1 MLGQIDFP
9 PFCFQTNHQF
19 LNLIMDESGRQV
31 GWLRK
36 CYLVCI
42 IDNIAADMRS
52 PEPVVSHQS
61 RSHLLSRLWL
71 LAPDFSLIQSRV
83 QSLSRIGLA
92 SKYYWSIFQKR
103 CKQRIMIPT
112 LEIPH
117 QPAQRRRSL
126 PRLPDLPSPHQ
137 RQRVQSILTFI
148 TDKKMRRVSLC
159 YCN

>member
-71 LAPDFSLIQSRV
+71 PGSGLFTDSEQSPV
-83 QSLSRIGLA
+83 TQQD
-92 SKYYWSIFQKR
+92 WTCQ
-103 CKQRIMIPT
+103 Q
-112 LEIPH
+112 
-117 QPAQRRRSL
+117 
-126 PRLPDLPSPHQ
+126 
-137 RQRVQSILTFI
+137 ILLVNI
-148 TDKKMRRVSLC
+148 SEKV
-159 YCN
+159 